1 MKVAVMANGEWDA
14 AWGRSELTENHIE
27 MLICADGGGNK
38 AIASGRIPDVL
49 IGDLD
54 SITKENLEKCI
65 AAKTTVKQYPCE
77 KNETDLEL
85 AVAYADT
92 YLDYQGCSQDEIVLY
107 AAGGKRLDHLMGNI
121 SIMIAYA
128 EKGRR
133 LKMKDPRSDAWVML
147 QGKENIKGSI
157 GQQLSIVALSDD
169 ARVSAEGLYYE
180 LDMLNLAHNSP
191 RGISNVFKDEDISI
205 EIHEGKVLIY
215 VQIPC

>member
-1 MKVAVMANGEWDA
+1 MKVAVVANGEWDA
-14 AWGRSELTENHIE
+14 AWGRGELTGNHIE

-65 AAKTTVKQYPCE
+65 AAKTIVKRYPRE

-92 YLDYQGCSQDEIVLY
+92 YLDYQGCFQDEIVLY

-133 LKMKDPRSDAWVML
+133 LKMKDPRSDAWVMI
-147 QGKENIKGSI
+147 QGKEKIKGRV

-180 LDMLNLAHNSP
+180 LDRLNLTHNSP
-191 RGISNVFKDEDISI
+191 RGISNVFRDEDISI

-215 VQIPC
+215 VQISC